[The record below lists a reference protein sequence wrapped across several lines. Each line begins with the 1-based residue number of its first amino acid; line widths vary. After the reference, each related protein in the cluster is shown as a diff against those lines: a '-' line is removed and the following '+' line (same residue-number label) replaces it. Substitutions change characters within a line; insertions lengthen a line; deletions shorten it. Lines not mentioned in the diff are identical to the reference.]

1 MRRAIALGLLAA
13 ALLTPALPAAADEA
27 AKTAAA
33 EELLLAM
40 GIDRT
45 LEEIQ
50 DNKLAAISAQ
60 QPGLIPYKD
69 TLKAFLS
76 KHLNWE
82 ALKESL
88 IAIYAAEFSTAELKE
103 LTAFYRTPTGKKL
116 AERTPTLKAAENRL
130 YVVRFN
136 MHGDELREMITARE
150 RELTKAPPA
159 EAAPPPAPKP

>member
-1 MRRAIALGLLAA
+1 MHRIVLMGLLAA
-13 ALLTPALPAAADEA
+13 ALLIPPLPAAADDPA
-27 AKTAAA
+27 AKAAA

-60 QPGLIPYKD
+60 QPGMIPYKD

-82 ALKESL
+82 ALKEDL
-88 IAIYAAEFSTAELKE
+88 VAIYAAEFTTEELRA
-103 LTAFYRTPTGKKL
+103 LTAFYRTPAGQKL
-116 AERTPTLKAAENRL
+116 AARTPALKAAENRL

-136 MHGDELREMITARE
+136 LHGDELREMIAARE
-150 RELTKAPPA
+150 RELTKSPPA
-159 EAAPPPAPKP
+159 ETPPPAPKP

>member
-1 MRRAIALGLLAA
+1 MRTIAALGLLV
-13 ALLTPALPAAADEA
+13 ALLAAPALAADGEA
-27 AKTAAA
+27 AKSAAA

-60 QPGLIPYKD
+60 QPGMIPYKD

-82 ALKESL
+82 ALKEDL
-88 IAIYAAEFSTAELKE
+88 VAIYAAEFTTEELQA
-103 LTAFYRTPTGKKL
+103 LTAFYRTPAGQKL
-116 AERTPTLKAAENRL
+116 AARTPAIKAAENRL

-136 MHGDELREMITARE
+136 LNGDELREMIAARE

-159 EAAPPPAPKP
+159 EAPPPAPKP